1 MCQVEGK
8 GYGRG
13 EQMEDIEGKLRPEAM
28 EQVQ

>member
-8 GYGRG
+8 GLWER